1 MRSHRVMVYPLTAGE
16 VRLLGR
22 EAYHLVQV
30 LRVKPGDAVRAFDGG
45 GLEAEGVVL
54 QVAGPVVVLKLAEPQ
69 PTEREVVIPITL
81 APALLKGDKLAE
93 VVRQGTELGAVR
105 FIPLVTRHCEVREL
119 SAERL
124 TRWRR
129 IAQEAA
135 KQSGRSVVPEVGE
148 LLRLEQLPEVAER
161 ILVAHPY
168 ADLTLAAHLQQAPLA
183 PQQPLW
189 LVTGPEGGLR
199 ETEVAQLVAHG
210 AVAIRL
216 GPRILRAETAPL
228 ALLSALLVPQG
239 L

>member
-1 MRSHRVMVYPLTAGE
+1 MRVHRVLVYPLAVGE

-45 GLEAEGVVL
+45 GLEAEGVVQ
-54 QVAGPVVVLKLAEPQ
+54 QVAGPVVVLKLFEPR
-69 PTEREVVIPITL
+69 PTEREVVIPVTL
-81 APALLKGDKLAE
+81 ALALLKGDKLAE
-93 VVRQGTELGAVR
+93 VVRQATELGAVR
-105 FIPLVTRHCEVREL
+105 FIPVLSRHCEVREL
-119 SAERL
+119 SPQRL

-135 KQSGRSVVPEVGE
+135 KQSGRSVVPEVSE
-148 LLRLEQLPEVAER
+148 LLGLEQLPKSAER
-161 ILVAHPY
+161 MLVAHPY
-168 ADLTLAAHLQQAPLA
+168 TDTTLAAHLQQAPLV
-183 PQQPLW
+183 PHQPL
-189 LVTGPEGGLR
+189 LVVTGPEGGLR
-199 ETEVAQLVAHG
+199 ETEVAHLVAQG

-228 ALLSALLVPQG
+228 ALLSALLVPEG

>member
-1 MRSHRVMVYPLTAGE
+1 MRVHRVLVYPLTVGE

-45 GLEAEGVVL
+45 GLEAEGVVQ
-54 QVAGPVVVLKLAEPQ
+54 QVAGPVVVLKLCEPR
-69 PTEREVVIPITL
+69 PTEREVVPVTL
-81 APALLKGDKLAE
+81 ALALLKGDKLAE
-93 VVRQGTELGAVR
+93 VVRQATELGAVR
-105 FIPLVTRHCEVREL
+105 FIPFVSRHCEVREL
-119 SAERL
+119 SVQRL

-135 KQSGRSVVPEVGE
+135 KQSGRSVVPEVSE
-148 LLRLEQLPEVAER
+148 LLGLEQLPKSAER

-168 ADLTLAAHLQQAPLA
+168 ADTTLAAHLQQAPLV
-183 PQQPLW
+183 PHQPL
-189 LVTGPEGGLR
+189 LVVTGPEGGLR
-199 ETEVAQLVAHG
+199 DTEVAHLVALG

-228 ALLSALLVPQG
+228 ALLSALLVPEG